1 MFKTMSVPF
10 PFLSIVVP
18 AFNEEATL
26 AAVVERLLAVENL
39 REIVVVDDGSEDG
52 TFAIARELARRHA
65 KVRVLRHL
73 RNAGKTAALRTGF
86 ASTTGEIV
94 VVQDADLEYDP
105 GQIKEVIRP
114 IAEGMADVVYGSRF
128 LGRETTPA
136 RYLYHHVANKS
147 LTLLS
152 NLLMK
157 ANISDVETGF
167 KAFRGEIIRNMVLTS
182 VGFGFEIEATAK
194 IAKLGCGISEVPVSY
209 DGRTYA
215 EGKKIGLTD
224 GLSALWYIVRYTW
237 FTSLRAS
244 YCAGYLPISSGSRCE
259 VKASVEVFDETARCA
274 VR

>member
-1 MFKTMSVPF
+1 MSTTSVPF

-18 AFNEEATL
+18 AFNEETTL
-26 AAVVERLLAVENL
+26 SAVVERLLAVENL
-39 REIVVVDDGSEDG
+39 REIVVVDDGSEDR
-52 TFAIARELARRHA
+52 TFAIVRELAWRHPQ
-65 KVRVLRHL
+65 VRVLRHL

-94 VVQDADLEYDP
+94 VIQDADLEYDP

-114 IAEGMADVVYGSRF
+114 IVEGTADVVYGSRF

-147 LTLLS
+147 LTFLS

-157 ANISDVETGF
+157 ARISDVETGF

-182 VGFGFEIEATAK
+182 AGFGFEIEATAK
-194 IAKLGCGISEVPVSY
+194 IAKLRCGISEVPVSY

-215 EGKKIGLTD
+215 EGKKIGVAD
-224 GLSALWYIVRYTW
+224 GLAALWYIVRYTW

-244 YCAGYLPISSGSRCE
+244 YRAGYVPIASDVRHE
-259 VKASVEVFDETARCA
+259 VTASIEVFEETARCA